1 MQGFGDT
8 FLDVFC
14 VFWVAGGRAGTPSGT
29 TFWGQAVAADP
40 QAAEW
45 RFLVCFWKDL
55 GLHFGSPGDR
65 FAVIF
70 GDVFPVFF
78 GCGPGSAFGR
88 ILAQFWG
95 VFGVLF
101 VFFS

>member
-8 FLDVFC
+8 FLDDFG
-14 VFWVAGGRAGTPSGT
+14 VFWVAGGGGTPSGT

-40 QAAEW
+40 QAAE
-45 RFLVCFWKDL
+45 RLLLVCFCMDL

-65 FAVIF
+65 FAVVF

-78 GCGPGSAFGR
+78 GCGPGSSFGW
-88 ILAQFWG
+88 ILAPFLE
-95 VFGVLF
+95 VFGVF
-101 VFFS
+101 FAVFS